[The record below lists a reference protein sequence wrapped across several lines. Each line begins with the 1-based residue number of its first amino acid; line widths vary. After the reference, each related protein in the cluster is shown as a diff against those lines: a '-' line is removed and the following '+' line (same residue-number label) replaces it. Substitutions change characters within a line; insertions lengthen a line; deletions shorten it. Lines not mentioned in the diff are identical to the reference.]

1 MSSEELRLTGEPR
14 NRSEG
19 EDAEAVSPESGGTRG
34 ESDGASSVGMA
45 DIQATLAKLE
55 EQIGAYRRMLA
66 EQEVA
71 ASLERTEADREAKKE
86 ASPLGGI
93 DEEELGD
100 VAESIASDYVAF
112 FAGLDAVAEAAVK
125 GERDSVDSEVEQV
138 ASDAVEVESAVEL
151 KPVKAAVVAADDVTE
166 VEVEEEEVG
175 LAEPSVVL
183 PELFG
188 ELESQL
194 AMGLHR
200 NASVAVYENGEEH
213 LVYLSSDTGSGVTPE
228 PQPLFR
234 AFSSGKAMAAA
245 VIWRLLDAGV
255 VGIDSPVVDYWP
267 GFAQRGKSKVTV
279 RHVLTHTAGLPRDYG
294 RGDVDWGDWG
304 RMSDILASMDLEYEP
319 GKVIHYHAITFGLL
333 VGEIAS
339 RATGVAFEELFDREV
354 RDPLG
359 LVDTRFS
366 IGADDVDAR
375 SRVRRLYTA
384 DDYHDLEMPMKMDWL
399 LDNQIVSPGAS
410 CVTSARDLGRL
421 YAAVCNGGVG
431 CDGEVWLSA
440 GAASNVF
447 STHASAYN
455 IEEMARVRVGQ
466 GVWMFDDQPNRMG
479 APSGSM
485 AFGHG
490 GMGSSI
496 AWGDPEN
503 GVSVAIITDT
513 MQDEELNGTRLNRI
527 SAAVRRDMGLE
538 VGVVAEF

>member
-1 MSSEELRLTGEPR
+1 
-14 NRSEG
+14 
-19 EDAEAVSPESGGTRG
+19 
-34 ESDGASSVGMA
+34 MA

-71 ASLERTEADREAKKE
+71 ASLERAEADREAKKE

-125 GERDSVDSEVEQV
+125 GERDGVDSEVERV

-151 KPVKAAVVAADDVTE
+151 KPVQSTTVAVDDVAE
-166 VEVEEEEVG
+166 VEVEEEKVG
-175 LAEPSVVL
+175 LAVPSVEL

-200 NASVAVYENGEEH
+200 NASVAVYESGEEH
-213 LVYLSSDTGSGVTPE
+213 LVYLSSDAGSGVTPE

-255 VGIDSPVVDYWP
+255 VGIDSPVVDCWP
-267 GFAQRGKSKVTV
+267 EFAQRGKSKVTV

-319 GKVIHYHAITFGLL
+319 GEVIHYHAITFGLL

-366 IGADDVDAR
+366 IGAGDVDAR
-375 SRVRRLYTA
+375 SRVQRLYTA

-431 CDGEVWLSA
+431 CNGEVWLSA

-447 STHASAYN
+447 ATHASAYN

-479 APSGSM
+479 APSGSS

-503 GVSVAIITDT
+503 GVAVAIITDT

-538 VGVVAEF
+538 VGSVADFKAKYEVSSAVFL

>member
-1 MSSEELRLTGEPR
+1 M
-14 NRSEG
+14 
-19 EDAEAVSPESGGTRG
+19 SPESDEARG

-66 EQEVA
+66 EQEIA
-71 ASLERTEADREAKKE
+71 ASSERAEADREAKKE
-86 ASPLGGI
+86 RSPLGGI

-112 FAGLDAVAEAAVK
+112 FAGLDAVAEAAAK
-125 GERDSVDSEVEQV
+125 GERDDVDSEMEQV
-138 ASDAVEVESAVEL
+138 ATDSIEEVADAIEVEAESSVEL
-151 KPVKAAVVAADDVTE
+151 ETVQSVVLD
-166 VEVEEEEVG
+166 VEEEEVG
-175 LAEPSVVL
+175 LAVPSVEL

-200 NASVAVYENGEEH
+200 NASVAVYESGKEH
-213 LVYLSSDTGSGVTPE
+213 LVYLSSDKGSGATPE

-234 AFSSGKAMAAA
+234 AFSSGKAMAVA

-267 GFAQRGKSKVTV
+267 EFAQRGKSRVTV

-319 GKVIHYHAITFGLL
+319 GEVIHYHAITFGLL

-354 RDPLG
+354 KSPLG

-375 SRVRRLYTA
+375 GRVQRLYTA
-384 DDYHDLEMPMKMDWL
+384 DDYHDLDMPMKMDWL

-410 CVTSARDLGRL
+410 CITSARDLGRL
-421 YAAVCNGGVG
+421 YAAVCNDGIG
-431 CDGEVWLSA
+431 CDGEVWLSE

-447 STHASAYN
+447 ATHASAYN
-455 IEEMARVRVGQ
+455 IEEMSRVRVGQ

-479 APSGSM
+479 APSGSS

-503 GVSVAIITDT
+503 GLSVAIITDT

-538 VGVVAEF
+538 VGSVADF

>member
-1 MSSEELRLTGEPR
+1 
-14 NRSEG
+14 
-19 EDAEAVSPESGGTRG
+19 
-34 ESDGASSVGMA
+34 MA
-45 DIQATLAKLE
+45 DIQETLAKLE
-55 EQIGAYRRMLA
+55 EQIGAYRRVLA

-100 VAESIASDYVAF
+100 VTESIASDYVAF

-125 GERDSVDSEVEQV
+125 GERDGVDSEVERV
-138 ASDAVEVESAVEL
+138 ASDAVEVESTVEL
-151 KPVKAAVVAADDVTE
+151 ETVQSAVVAVGDDVTE
-166 VEVEEEEVG
+166 VEVEVEEVG
-175 LAEPSVVL
+175 LAEPSVEL

-200 NASVAVYENGEEH
+200 HASVAVYENGEEH
-213 LVYLSSDTGSGVTPE
+213 LVYLSSDAGSGVTPE

-255 VGIDSPVVDYWP
+255 VGIDSPVVDCWP
-267 GFAQRGKSKVTV
+267 EFAQRGKSKVTV

-304 RMSDILASMDLEYEP
+304 RMSDILASMNLEYEP
-319 GKVIHYHAITFGLL
+319 GEVIHYHAITFGLL
-333 VGEIAS
+333 VAEIAS
-339 RATGVAFEELFDREV
+339 RATGVAFEELFDQEV
-354 RDPLG
+354 KSPLG

-375 SRVRRLYTA
+375 SRVQRLYTA

-410 CVTSARDLGRL
+410 CITSARDLGRL

-431 CDGEVWLSA
+431 CDREVWLSE

-447 STHASAYN
+447 ATHASAYN

-538 VGVVAEF
+538 VGSVADF